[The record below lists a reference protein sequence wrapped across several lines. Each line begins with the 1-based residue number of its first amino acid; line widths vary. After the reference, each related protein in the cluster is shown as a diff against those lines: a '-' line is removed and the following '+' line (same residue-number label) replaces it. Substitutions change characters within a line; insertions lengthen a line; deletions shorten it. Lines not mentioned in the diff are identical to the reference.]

1 MPFLRN
7 TQTGTYVGPIRS
19 DDPFYMDLRKAR
31 DANNRPLWEDQ
42 PDDKAAADLS
52 GAFPQIADPSQV
64 LALGAVVPALAAAAA
79 SELIQ
84 LGNMSR
90 AGALVKAV
98 YIPPA
103 AVNGQ
108 AVNSRTLNVI
118 NGGPTGSGS
127 TNMAALALVAG
138 TNLAANVEN
147 VITLNGT
154 QANLNANPGDEIQ
167 WQSALVGTGLAD
179 PGGIVVATFA
189 LTG

>member
-31 DANNRPLWEDQ
+31 DASQRPLWEDQ
-42 PDDKAAADLS
+42 PDSKAAADLS
-52 GAFPQIADPSQV
+52 SAFPQIADPSQV

-79 SELIQ
+79 SELLQ

-90 AGALVKAV
+90 AGTLVKTV
-98 YIPPA
+98 YIPTA
-103 AVNGQ
+103 AVAGQ
-108 AVNSRTLNVI
+108 ATNSRTLNVL
-118 NGGPTGSGS
+118 NGGPSGAAAV
-127 TNMAALALVAG
+127 NMAALALLAG
-138 TNLAANVEN
+138 INLVANVEN
-147 VITLNGT
+147 IIPLNGT
-154 QANLNANPGDEIQ
+154 PANLAANPGDEIQ

-189 LTG
+189 LAN